1 MDSYEQLLCKTGR
14 KYTTKIAR
22 SHISLSFEFSC
33 SLHFSTVDSRIH
45 LPCTSIIP
53 RDPAVGAGVVLGWK
67 QRRFP
72 TL

>member
-1 MDSYEQLLCKTGR
+1 MNSSYVRLEENTPQ
-14 KYTTKIAR
+14 KIAR
-22 SHISLSFEFSC
+22 SRISLSFEFSC

-72 TL
+72 TS